1 MDDTSDKKSAKDRDS
16 ILDDSPAAVK
26 QIIMSSDS
34 SSVKEEEKKDEEE
47 DKVEGLLKVKK
58 KRAPMLRLNS
68 KAMITMLDGD
78 NVKVSSFK
86 EKLEEGLK

>member
-1 MDDTSDKKSAKDRDS
+1 M
-16 ILDDSPAAVK
+16 IVPGFLPAAVK

-58 KRAPMLRLNS
+58 KRAPMLRLNLFLNS
-68 KAMITMLDGD
+68 KAMLTMLDGD

-86 EKLEEGLK
+86 DLLEEGLK